1 MTATLM
7 LSGHGIASRRLT
19 RAPCPRRKREYNRD
33 VQRKYR
39 EKQKT
44 ILANKEE
51 KLWQLAGQVKALET
65 EKVRLHRNPMA
76 TLLLTF
82 ILF

>member
-1 MTATLM
+1 
-7 LSGHGIASRRLT
+7 
-19 RAPCPRRKREYNRD
+19 